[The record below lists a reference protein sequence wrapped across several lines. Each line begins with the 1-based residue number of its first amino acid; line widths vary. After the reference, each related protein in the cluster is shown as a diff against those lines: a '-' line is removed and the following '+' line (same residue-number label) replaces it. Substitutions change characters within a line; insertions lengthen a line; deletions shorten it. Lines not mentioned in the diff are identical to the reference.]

1 MKVYQGLESFQGV
14 KNAVVT
20 AGTFDG
26 VHLGHQKIISR
37 LKEIANDI
45 DGETLIITY
54 YPHPRTVLQP
64 DAPVQLI
71 NSLEEK
77 IDLLESFGVD
87 HLLVIPFTKEFSR
100 MTSIEFI
107 RDILVNLI
115 QTKKLVIGYDHQF
128 GRNREGSFEH
138 LKECA
143 PMYGFGLEEIQ
154 AKDID
159 NVNVSSTKVR
169 KALLDGDVEL
179 ASSYLGHSYTLQ
191 GEVVDGQKIGT
202 QLGFPTANIRYS
214 YQDKLLP
221 KMGVYGVWVNLEGE
235 RFKGMLNNG
244 LRPTVQSEDRKP
256 TVEVNIFNNVGDI
269 YGKTLKISFIKRI
282 RDEKAFD
289 SIDDL
294 KVQLEKDKQEV
305 MDVL

>member
-37 LKEIANDI
+37 LREIAKEI

-54 YPHPRTVLQP
+54 YPHPRAVLQP
-64 DAPVQLI
+64 DSPVQLI
-71 NSLEEK
+71 NSLQEK
-77 IDLLESFGVD
+77 IDLLESFGID

-138 LKECA
+138 LKEWLFVDYAC
-143 PMYGFGLEEIQ
+143 
-154 AKDID
+154 
-159 NVNVSSTKVR
+159 
-169 KALLDGDVEL
+169 
-179 ASSYLGHSYTLQ
+179 HTL
-191 GEVVDGQKIGT
+191 VH
-202 QLGFPTANIRYS
+202 
-214 YQDKLLP
+214 
-221 KMGVYGVWVNLEGE
+221 
-235 RFKGMLNNG
+235 
-244 LRPTVQSEDRKP
+244 
-256 TVEVNIFNNVGDI
+256 
-269 YGKTLKISFIKRI
+269 
-282 RDEKAFD
+282 
-289 SIDDL
+289 
-294 KVQLEKDKQEV
+294 
-305 MDVL
+305 